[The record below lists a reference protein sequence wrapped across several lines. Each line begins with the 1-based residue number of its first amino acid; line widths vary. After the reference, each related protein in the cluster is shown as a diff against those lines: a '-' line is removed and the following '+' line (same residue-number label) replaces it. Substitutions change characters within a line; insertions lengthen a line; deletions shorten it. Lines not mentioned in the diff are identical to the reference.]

1 MASKNAGS
9 TARPL
14 IALTLA
20 VLTICAWAFW
30 PGSET
35 TSPKLGLDLRGGTQ
49 VRLTPKTVSGGEI
62 TDSQLGQAVNII
74 RQRVN
79 GLGVAEA
86 EVSTEGSGNSA
97 AILVSIPG
105 ISQQNIADV
114 LKQTALLSFR
124 PVIAEEVS
132 QAPSGTPSDLIAPV
146 SFDSN
151 SQELQTAFK
160 NIDCTNPATRQGG
173 EIEDSTKWIVTCS
186 RDGSVK
192 YLLQPAFIK
201 GERITDARAEIP
213 QNSAAW
219 QVSLDFDDEG
229 SKQLADASNQLYTK
243 TSPQNQ
249 FAIVIDGLV
258 FSSPYFSEPILGGSA
273 SITGQFTQPEANEL
287 ASVLRYGSLPLTLEL
302 AEVTSLSPTLGQG
315 QLDAGILAGA
325 LGLFLVMVYL
335 LVYYRALGLVAVF
348 SLVIAAILTYA
359 SVVALGKQ
367 IGFTLTLAG
376 IAGAIV
382 AVGIT
387 ADSFIVYFER
397 IRDEIRE
404 GKSLKTAVNSGWVR
418 ARRTILVADFVSL
431 LAAVVLYVL
440 SIGSVRGFAFTL
452 GLTTLIDVFVALLF
466 SRPLVVLFTRS
477 KWFASG
483 SPMTGLDPKR
493 LGAHSATKPNVLAES
508 AGE

>member
-14 IALTLA
+14 IALTL
-20 VLTICAWAFW
+20 VTLMLCTWAFW
-30 PGSET
+30 PGSE
-35 TSPKLGLDLRGGTQ
+35 SNAPKLGLDLRGGTQ

-86 EVSTEGSGNSA
+86 EVSTEGSGNNS

-105 ISQQNIADV
+105 VSQQNIADV

-124 PVIAEEVS
+124 PVEQEEVS
-132 QAPSGTPSDLIAPV
+132 SLPTGEPSTLVAPISSDANDAEFQA
-146 SFDSN
+146 
-151 SQELQTAFK
+151 AFK
-160 NIDCTNPATRQGG
+160 ALDCTNPATRQGG
-173 EIEDSTKWIVTCS
+173 EIEDSTKWIATCS
-186 RDGSVK
+186 RDGSMK
-192 YLLQPAFIK
+192 YVLQPAFIK
-201 GERITDARAEIP
+201 GESITDARAEIP
-213 QNSAAW
+213 QNSASW
-219 QVSLDFDDEG
+219 QVSLDFDDVG
-229 SKQLADASNQLYTK
+229 SKQLADASNLLYQK
-243 TSPQNQ
+243 PSPQNQ

-273 SITGQFTQPEANEL
+273 SITGQFTQTDANEL

-335 LVYYRALGLVAVF
+335 LVYYRVLGLVAVF

-359 SVVALGKQ
+359 SVVVLGKQ

-431 LAAVVLYVL
+431 LAAVVLYLL

-483 SPMTGLDPKR
+483 SAMTGLDATR
-493 LGAHSATKPNVLAES
+493 LGVSPSRNSNVLAEN

>member
-1 MASKNAGS
+1 MASKNVGS

-14 IALTLA
+14 IALLLA
-20 VLTICAWAFW
+20 TVSICAWAFW
-30 PGSET
+30 PSDQGN
-35 TSPKLGLDLRGGTQ
+35 SPKLGLDLRGGTQ

-62 TDSQLGQAVNII
+62 TDSQLTQAVNII

-105 ISQQNIADV
+105 LSQQNIADV

-124 PVIAEEVS
+124 PVEAEAASTVPTAASEGIV
-132 QAPSGTPSDLIAPV
+132 APV
-146 SFDSN
+146 SSSANDATLKS
-151 SQELQTAFK
+151 AFE

-186 RDGSVK
+186 RDGSTK

-201 GERITDARAEIP
+201 GESITDARAEIP

-219 QVSLDFDDEG
+219 QVNLDFNDEG
-229 SKQLADASNQLYTK
+229 SAQLADASNLLYKK

-249 FAIVIDGLV
+249 FAIVIDGMV

-273 SITGQFTQPEANEL
+273 SITGQFTQAEANDL
-287 ASVLRYGSLPLTLEL
+287 SSVLRYGSLPLTLEL

-348 SLVIAAILTYA
+348 SLVVAAIITYA

-431 LAAVVLYVL
+431 LAAVVLYIL

-452 GLTTLIDVFVALLF
+452 GLTTLIDIFVALLF
-466 SRPLVVLFTRS
+466 SRPMVVIFTRN
-477 KWFASG
+477 KWFAKG
-483 SPMTGLDPKR
+483 SPMTGLSATR
-493 LGAHSATKPNVLAES
+493 LGQSASKANAES
-508 AGE
+508 AGI

>member
-14 IALTLA
+14 IALALATLS
-20 VLTICAWAFW
+20 ICTWAFW
-30 PGSET
+30 PGSESN
-35 TSPKLGLDLRGGTQ
+35 SPKLGLDLRGGTQ

-86 EVSTEGSGNSA
+86 EVSTEGSGNNA

-124 PVIAEEVS
+124 PVEEEQVS
-132 QAPSGTPSDLIAPV
+132 TAPTAASEGLVAPI
-146 SFDSN
+146 SADSN
-151 SQELQTAFK
+151 NAELQTAFK

-201 GERITDARAEIP
+201 GEAITDARAEIP

-219 QVSLDFDDEG
+219 QVSLDFNDEG
-229 SKQLADASNQLYTK
+229 SKQLADASNLLYQK

-249 FAIVIDGLV
+249 FAIVIDGLT

-273 SITGQFTQPEANEL
+273 SITGQFTQSQANDL
-287 ASVLRYGSLPLTLEL
+287 ASVLRYGSLPLTLDL

-325 LGLFLVMVYL
+325 LGLLLVMVYL

-348 SLVIAAILTYA
+348 SLVVAGVITYA

-397 IRDEIRE
+397 IRDELRE
-404 GKSLKTAVNSGWVR
+404 GKSLKTAVNSGWTR

-466 SRPLVVLFTRS
+466 SRPMVLVFTRS
-477 KWFASG
+477 KWFAAG
-483 SPMTGLDPKR
+483 SPMTGLDAKR
-493 LGAHSATKPNVLAES
+493 LNSQGLKSNVLAES

>member
-1 MASKNAGS
+1 MASKNVGS

-14 IALTLA
+14 IALLLA
-20 VLTICAWAFW
+20 TVSICAWAFW
-30 PGSET
+30 PSDQSNT
-35 TSPKLGLDLRGGTQ
+35 PKLGLDLRGGTQ

-105 ISQQNIADV
+105 VSQQNIADV

-124 PVIAEEVS
+124 PVEAEVAS
-132 QAPSGTPSDLIAPV
+132 GAPTEASKGLIAPI
-146 SFDSN
+146 SSSANDKA
-151 SQELQTAFK
+151 LQTAFV

-201 GERITDARAEIP
+201 GETITDARAEIP

-219 QVSLDFDDEG
+219 QVSLDFNDEG
-229 SKQLADASNQLYTK
+229 STQLAEASNLLYKK

-273 SITGQFTQPEANEL
+273 SITGQFTQEEAQDL
-287 ASVLRYGSLPLTLEL
+287 SSVLRYGSLPLTLEL

-325 LGLFLVMVYL
+325 LGLLLVMIYL
-335 LVYYRALGLVAVF
+335 IVYYRALGLVAVF
-348 SLVIAAILTYA
+348 SLVVAAVITYA

-431 LAAVVLYVL
+431 LAAVVLYML

-466 SRPLVVLFTRS
+466 SRPMVVIFTRN
-477 KWFASG
+477 KWFAKG
-483 SPMTGLDPKR
+483 SPMTGLSATR
-493 LGAHSATKPNVLAES
+493 LGQVAAKNSES
-508 AGE
+508 AGI

>member
-1 MASKNAGS
+1 VASKNVGS

-14 IALTLA
+14 IALLLA
-20 VLTICAWAFW
+20 TVSICAWAFW
-30 PGSET
+30 PSDQANT
-35 TSPKLGLDLRGGTQ
+35 PKLGLDLRGGTQ

-105 ISQQNIADV
+105 VSQQNIADV

-124 PVIAEEVS
+124 PVEAEVAS
-132 QAPSGTPSDLIAPV
+132 QAPTAASEGLIAPI
-146 SFDSN
+146 SSDTN
-151 SQELQTAFK
+151 DKALQTAFV

-173 EIEDSTKWIVTCS
+173 EIEDATKWIVTCS

-201 GERITDARAEIP
+201 GETITDARAEIP

-219 QVSLDFDDEG
+219 QVSLDFNDEG
-229 SKQLADASNQLYTK
+229 SAQLADASNLLYKK

-273 SITGQFTQPEANEL
+273 SITGQFTQEEAQDL
-287 ASVLRYGSLPLTLEL
+287 SSVLRYGSLPLTLEL

-325 LGLFLVMVYL
+325 LGLFLVMIYL
-335 LVYYRALGLVAVF
+335 IVYYRALGLVAVF
-348 SLVIAAILTYA
+348 SLVVAAVITYA

-404 GKSLKTAVNSGWVR
+404 GKSLKTAVNAGWVR

-431 LAAVVLYVL
+431 LAAVVLYIL

-466 SRPLVVLFTRS
+466 SRPMVVIFTRN
-477 KWFASG
+477 KWFANG
-483 SPMTGLDPKR
+483 SPMTGLSATR
-493 LGAHSATKPNVLAES
+493 LGQVAPKANSES
-508 AGE
+508 AGI

>member
-1 MASKNAGS
+1 VASKNAGS

-14 IALTLA
+14 IALL
-20 VLTICAWAFW
+20 LTTVSICAWAFW
-30 PGSET
+30 PGAESN
-35 TSPKLGLDLRGGTQ
+35 SPKLGLDLRGGTQ
-49 VRLTPKTVSGGEI
+49 VRLTPKTVAGGEI

-86 EVSTEGSGNSA
+86 EVSTEGSGDSA

-105 ISQQNIADV
+105 VSQQNIADV

-124 PVIAEEVS
+124 PVIQEEIS
-132 QAPSGTPSDLIAPV
+132 TPPTTASSDLVAPF
-146 SFDSN
+146 SSDTN
-151 SQELQTAFK
+151 GIELKEAFK
-160 NIDCTNPATRQGG
+160 AIDCTNPATRQGG

-201 GERITDARAEIP
+201 GETITDARAEVP
-213 QNSAAW
+213 QNSTSW
-219 QVSLDFDDEG
+219 QVSLDFDDVG
-229 SKQLADASNQLYTK
+229 SQQLGEASNLLYSK
-243 TSPQNQ
+243 PSPQNQ

-273 SITGQFTQPEANEL
+273 SITGQFTQVEANDL

-325 LGLFLVMVYL
+325 LGLFLVMIYL

-348 SLVIAAILTYA
+348 SLIVAAIITYA

-367 IGFTLTLAG
+367 ISFTLTLAG
-376 IAGAIV
+376 IAGVIV

-404 GKSLKTAVNSGWVR
+404 GKSLKTAVNSGWAR

-440 SIGSVRGFAFTL
+440 SVGSVRGFAFTL

-466 SRPLVVLFTRS
+466 SRPMVVVFTKS
-477 KWFASG
+477 KWFAAG
-483 SPMTGLDPKR
+483 SRMTGIDAAR
-493 LGAHSATKPNVLAES
+493 LGGGSVKPNVLAES

>member
-1 MASKNAGS
+1 MASKNVGS
-9 TARPL
+9 SARPL
-14 IALTLA
+14 IALLLA
-20 VLTICAWAFW
+20 TVSICAWAFW
-30 PGSET
+30 PSDQGNT
-35 TSPKLGLDLRGGTQ
+35 PKLGLDLRGGTQ

-105 ISQQNIADV
+105 LSQQNIADV

-124 PVIAEEVS
+124 PVEAEAAS
-132 QAPSGTPSDLIAPV
+132 TPPTASSAGLIAPI
-146 SFDSN
+146 SSTANDSIIK
-151 SQELQTAFK
+151 SAFE

-186 RDGSVK
+186 RDGSTK

-201 GERITDARAEIP
+201 GESITDARAEIP

-219 QVSLDFDDEG
+219 QVSLDFNDEG
-229 SKQLADASNQLYTK
+229 SAQLADASNLLYK
-243 TSPQNQ
+243 KAAPQNQ

-273 SITGQFTQPEANEL
+273 SITGQFTQAEANDL
-287 ASVLRYGSLPLTLEL
+287 SSVLRYGSLPLTLEL

-325 LGLFLVMVYL
+325 LGLFLVMIYL
-335 LVYYRALGLVAVF
+335 LVYYRALGVVAVL
-348 SLVIAAILTYA
+348 SLVVAAIITYA

-466 SRPLVVLFTRS
+466 SRPMVVMFTRN
-477 KWFASG
+477 KWFAQG
-483 SPMTGLDPKR
+483 SPMTGLSSTR
-493 LGAHSATKPNVLAES
+493 LGQKAPNANIES
-508 AGE
+508 AGL

>member
-14 IALTLA
+14 IALFLTTLS
-20 VLTICAWAFW
+20 VCLWAFW
-30 PGSET
+30 PSSEANT
-35 TSPKLGLDLRGGTQ
+35 PKLGLDLRGGTQ
-49 VRLTPKTVSGGEI
+49 VRLTPQTVSGGQI

-79 GLGVAEA
+79 GLGVSEA
-86 EVSTEGSGNSA
+86 EVSTEGSGSSA

-105 ISQQNIADV
+105 VSQQNIADV

-124 PVIAEEVS
+124 PVEQEEVS
-132 QAPSGTPSDLIAPV
+132 SVPTGAPSEIVAPF
-146 SFDSN
+146 STDSN
-151 SQELQTAFK
+151 SVELKEAFK

-201 GERITDARAEIP
+201 GESITDARAEIP

-219 QVSLDFDDEG
+219 QVSLDFNDEG
-229 SKQLADASNQLYTK
+229 SAQLADASNLLYKK

-249 FAIVIDGLV
+249 FAIVIDGMV

-273 SITGQFTQPEANEL
+273 SITGQFTQAEANEL
-287 ASVLRYGSLPLTLEL
+287 SSVLRYGSLPLTLEV

-325 LGLFLVMVYL
+325 LGLFLVMIYL

-348 SLVIAAILTYA
+348 SLLVAALITYA

-376 IAGAIV
+376 IAGVIV

-397 IRDEIRE
+397 IRDELRE
-404 GKSLKTAVNSGWVR
+404 GKSLKTAVNSGWSR

-431 LAAVVLYVL
+431 LAAAVLYVL

-452 GLTTLIDVFVALLF
+452 GLTTLIDVFVAMLF
-466 SRPLVVLFTRS
+466 SRPMVVVFTRS
-477 KWFASG
+477 RWFAAG
-483 SPMTGLDPKR
+483 SPMTGLSSTR
-493 LGAHSATKPNVLAES
+493 LGGEHSSKTSVLAES

>member
-20 VLTICAWAFW
+20 TLSICLWAFW
-30 PGSET
+30 PGSESN
-35 TSPKLGLDLRGGTQ
+35 SPKLGLDLRGGTQ
-49 VRLTPKTVSGGEI
+49 VRLTPKAVSGGVI
-62 TDSQLGQAVNII
+62 TDSQLGQAVIII

-86 EVSTEGSGNSA
+86 EVATEGSGDNA

-105 ISQQNIADV
+105 VSQQGIADV

-124 PVIAEEVS
+124 PVEAEAVS
-132 QAPSGTPSDLIAPV
+132 SVPTANPSDLIAPV
-146 SFDSN
+146 SADTN
-151 SQELQTAFK
+151 SAELQNAFK
-160 NIDCTNPATRQGG
+160 VIDCTNPATRQGG

-201 GERITDARAEIP
+201 GESITDARAEIP

-219 QVSLDFDDEG
+219 QVSLDFNDEG
-229 SKQLADASNQLYTK
+229 SAQLADASNLLYKK

-249 FAIVIDGLV
+249 FAIVIDGMV

-273 SITGQFTQPEANEL
+273 SITGQFTQAQANEL
-287 ASVLRYGSLPLTLEL
+287 SSVLRYGSLPLTLEL

-325 LGLFLVMVYL
+325 LGLFLVMIYL
-335 LVYYRALGLVAVF
+335 LFYYRALGLVAVF
-348 SLVIAAILTYA
+348 SLVVAAIITYA

-404 GKSLKTAVNSGWVR
+404 GKSLKTAVNSGWTR

-452 GLTTLIDVFVALLF
+452 GLTTLIDIFVALLF
-466 SRPLVVLFTRS
+466 SRPMVLVFTRS

-483 SPMTGLDPKR
+483 SPMTGLNAGR
-493 LGAHSATKPNVLAES
+493 IGQIHATNAEVLAES
-508 AGE
+508 AVK

>member
-1 MASKNAGS
+1 MASKNVGS

-14 IALTLA
+14 IALLLA
-20 VLTICAWAFW
+20 TVSICAWAFW
-30 PGSET
+30 PSDQGN
-35 TSPKLGLDLRGGTQ
+35 SPKLGLDLRGGTQ

-62 TDSQLGQAVNII
+62 TDSQLTQAVNII

-105 ISQQNIADV
+105 LSQQNIADV

-124 PVIAEEVS
+124 PVEAEAASTVPTAASEGIV
-132 QAPSGTPSDLIAPV
+132 APV
-146 SFDSN
+146 SSSANDAT
-151 SQELQTAFK
+151 LKAAFE

-186 RDGSVK
+186 RDGSTK

-201 GERITDARAEIP
+201 GESITDARAEIP

-219 QVSLDFDDEG
+219 QVNLDFNDEG
-229 SKQLADASNQLYTK
+229 SAQLADASNLLYKK

-249 FAIVIDGLV
+249 FAIVIDGMV

-273 SITGQFTQPEANEL
+273 SITGQFTQAEANDL
-287 ASVLRYGSLPLTLEL
+287 SSVLRYGSLPLTLEL

-348 SLVIAAILTYA
+348 SLVVAAIITYA

-431 LAAVVLYVL
+431 LAAVVLYIL

-452 GLTTLIDVFVALLF
+452 GLTTLIDIFVALLF
-466 SRPLVVLFTRS
+466 SRPMVVIFTRN
-477 KWFASG
+477 KWFAKG
-483 SPMTGLDPKR
+483 SPMTGLSATR
-493 LGAHSATKPNVLAES
+493 LGQSASKANAES
-508 AGE
+508 AGI